1 VKDLQYNFSGP
12 HFSTALPF
20 IKKSFIVNIM
30 MIFIIILAALSLIF
44 ALLWVLG
51 QRKAQGI
58 LLENARLLER
68 ISYTQQ
74 QMKEVE
80 DLEQVITTL
89 REKNTELSTLFEKEK
104 SLTKEKEALLLRA
117 EEKLKD
123 TFQSLSSEALKSNN
137 QAFLLLAKN
146 SLEKFQ
152 ESAQGD
158 LKSRQQ
164 AIESLIKPLK
174 ESLGS
179 VDAKIQEMEKNR
191 LGAYEG
197 LKQQIGDLLLTQK
210 DLRSETQNLINALRT
225 PHVRGRWGEMQL
237 KRVVEM
243 AGMIAH
249 CDFEEQQSQSDDE
262 GRLRPDM
269 IIHLPNQKNIV
280 VDAKTPLIS
289 YLEAL
294 DAKDIHQKNQKLA
307 LHAKH
312 VRSHIL
318 ALSAKSYW
326 AKFDPTPEFVVMF
339 LPGETF
345 FSAALEQDPSLIE
358 LGAEQRVILA
368 TPTTLI
374 ALLRAVSYGWRQ
386 EQIASNAKEISA
398 LGQELYKRLADMGQH
413 VSKIGKHLD
422 SAVGA
427 YNQAVGT
434 MERRVFVTARKF
446 QELGATSNTKELE
459 PLEPLEKGTR
469 ALENE

>member
-1 VKDLQYNFSGP
+1 
-12 HFSTALPF
+12 
-20 IKKSFIVNIM
+20 M
-30 MIFIIILAALSLIF
+30 MILEIIGLGVLCFIF
-44 ALLWVLG
+44 AVLWVIS
-51 QRKAQGI
+51 QRKTQAT
-58 LLENARLLER
+58 LLENARLSERLSYAEAEIQENTAQEQKLEA
-68 ISYTQQ
+68 
-74 QMKEVE
+74 
-80 DLEQVITTL
+80 L
-89 REKNTELSTLFEKEK
+89 RLKNTELTTLLETER
-104 SLTKEKEALLLRA
+104 SLAKEKEALLLRA
-117 EEKLKD
+117 ESKFKD

-164 AIESLIKPLK
+164 AIQELIKPLK
-174 ESLGS
+174 DALGS
-179 VDAKIQEMEKNR
+179 VDTKIQEMEKSR

-210 DLRSETQNLINALRT
+210 DLRSETQNLVNALRT

-243 AGMIAH
+243 AGMLSH
-249 CDFEEQQSQSDDE
+249 CDFEEQQSQNDE
-262 GRLRPDM
+262 DGRLRPDM
-269 IIHLPNQKNIV
+269 VIHLPNQKNIV
-280 VDAKTPLIS
+280 VDAKTPLSS

-294 DAKDIHQKNQKLA
+294 DAKDAAVKNQKLS

-358 LGAEQRVILA
+358 LGAEQKVILA

-398 LGQELYKRLADMGQH
+398 LGQELYKRLSDMGQH
-413 VSKIGKHLD
+413 VSKIGRHLD

-446 QELGATSNTKELE
+446 QELGAASNNKELE
-459 PLEPLEKGTR
+459 ALEPVEKSTR
-469 ALENE
+469 AIEES